1 MSQTQA
7 GAGRRRAHQPRLP
20 LSGKLI
26 GGAIALLIVLVVVV
40 ASCGGGDEAD
50 RSGETTQAAVFDP
63 APAGSGEN
71 EPASD
76 DLSADAAGSS
86 STTSTNGS
94 AGEPSSAPF
103 TPIDVTGPHLEAGSD
118 GDRVEQL
125 QEALSALGID
135 PGPIDGIFG
144 ERTKAAVGAFQ
155 KAQGIAETG
164 LADEE
169 TIRAINTAMQEQG

>member
-1 MSQTQA
+1 MILMSETKIHFVGQYLGIRVRDNWEFVTRINA
-7 GAGRRRAHQPRLP
+7 TSVA
-20 LSGKLI
+20 
-26 GGAIALLIVLVVVV
+26 VLVPV
-40 ASCGGGDEAD
+40 
-50 RSGETTQAAVFDP
+50 
-63 APAGSGEN
+63 
-71 EPASD
+71 
-76 DLSADAAGSS
+76 LSADAAGSS

-94 AGEPSSAPF
+94 AGGPSSAPF
-103 TPIDVTGPHLEAGSD
+103 TPIDVIGPHLETGSD